1 MLRIIPNKQE
11 ILVTNLNVPSTLVVK
26 PTYMESANN
35 AAAVLAVPY
44 PRVR

>member
-1 MLRIIPNKQE
+1 MLRVIPIKQE
-11 ILVTNLNVPSTLVVK
+11 ILVTNLNVPSTLVVH
-26 PTYMESANN
+26 PTYMGTGNN